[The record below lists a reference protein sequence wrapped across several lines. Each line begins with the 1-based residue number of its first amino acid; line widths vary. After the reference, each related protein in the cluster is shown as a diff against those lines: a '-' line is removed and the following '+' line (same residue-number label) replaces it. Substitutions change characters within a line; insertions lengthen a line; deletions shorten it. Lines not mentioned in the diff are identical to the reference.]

1 MAGPVRLSDVFI
13 TPVYLSYTA
22 LNNPENSQ
30 FVQSGIIARSSLMDN
45 IARSSSKLA
54 TVPFWQ
60 DIDPSIEPNYSN
72 DDPADLAV
80 PNKIGTGVMSGRKA
94 WLNQGFSEMDLV
106 VELTGGEDA
115 MPRIRDRFGVYWT
128 RAMERRLLAMCAGI
142 LASNIANNGGDMVV
156 DISAGTSGPGGTGV
170 FSRDTFID
178 ASYQMGDNVDAMV
191 GLAVHPNIMARMSK
205 SDDIIM
211 IPDSQ
216 GRLTIPTYMGRSI
229 VVSEQLPVTGT
240 GTDRIY
246 TSILFGRGS
255 FGWGGVEGHVFA
267 YGEGVPAVPAET
279 FRTPR
284 AGHGG
289 GMGEIWERK
298 TWMMH
303 PFGFTWTDPT
313 GADAIVEFSP
323 TLDDLRKAAP
333 WSRVAGVSR
342 KQVPFGFIRSKA

>member
-30 FVQSGIIARSSLMDN
+30 FVQSGIIARSALMDG
-45 IARSSSKLA
+45 IARASSKLA

-80 PNKIGTGVMSGRKA
+80 PNKIGTGSMTGRKA

-115 MPRIRDRFGVYWT
+115 MQRIRDRFGVYWT
-128 RAMERRLLAMCAGI
+128 RAMERRLIAMCVGI
-142 LASNIANNGGDMVV
+142 LASNQANNAADMVV
-156 DISAGTSGPGGTGV
+156 DISAGTSGNGGTGV

-191 GLAVHPNIMARMSK
+191 GLAVHPNIMARMVK

-211 IPDSQ
+211 IPDAN

-229 VVSEQLPVTGT
+229 IVSENLPVSGS
-240 GTDRIY
+240 GADRVY

-255 FGWGGVEGHVFA
+255 FGWGGVDGHVFA

-303 PFGFTWTDPT
+303 PFGFTWTDPV
-313 GADAIVEFSP
+313 APNAIVEFSP
-323 TLDDLRKAAP
+323 TLADLRKAAP
-333 WSRVAGVSR
+333 WTRVAGVAR
-342 KQVPFGFIRSKA
+342 KQVPFGFILSKA